1 MTIKILAIESS
12 CDDTSA
18 AIVDENANI
27 LSNIILTSIEQNKL
41 YKGIVPEIAA
51 RAHLDYIK
59 DVVNEAISQ
68 ANIDLHDI
76 SAIAATCGPGLIG
89 GVLVGASAAKALA
102 LALQKPFIAIN
113 HLEGHAL
120 TARLTNKVEYPYL
133 LLLAS
138 GGHCQF
144 IAVMGLGNY
153 HLLGQTLDDSP
164 GEAFDKT
171 AKLLDLD
178 YPGGPIIEKL
188 ASLGTI
194 TYSLPTPMVG
204 KEGCDMSFSGLKT
217 AIKLII
223 ETNSSSN
230 QKPNICASFQHAVAQ
245 TLSNRSKN
253 AIIMFNDLIA
263 KSGFLPKKMAFVFAG
278 GVAANKYLRNCLT
291 EIAISHSM
299 EFIAPPIN
307 LCTDNAAMIAWAA
320 MERFKLNLFSNLNF
334 CPKARWPIEEVN
346 I

>member
-27 LSNIILTSIEQNKL
+27 LSNIILTSIEQNKI

-59 DVVNEAISQ
+59 HVVDEAILKAGVSLQ
-68 ANIDLHDI
+68 DI

-120 TARLTNKVEYPYL
+120 TARLTDKVQYPYL

-144 IAVMGLGNY
+144 ISVMGLGRY
-153 HLLGQTLDDSP
+153 QLLGQTLDDSP

-171 AKLLDLD
+171 AKLLNLD

-188 ASLGTI
+188 AHLG
-194 TYSLPTPMVG
+194 SCNFNLPIPMFG

-223 ETNSSSN
+223 EAND
-230 QKPNICASFQHAVAQ
+230 KEKEIHNICASFQYAIAKA
-245 TLSNRSKN
+245 LKSRSEN
-253 AIIMFNDLIA
+253 AILLFKDIIA
-263 KSGFLPKKMAFVFAG
+263 KEGLQDKKLAFVFAG
-278 GVAANKYLRNCLT
+278 GVAANKYLRNELT
-291 EIAISHSM
+291 NVAMDYEM
-299 EFIAPPIN
+299 DFVAPPIN

-320 MERFKLNLFSNLNF
+320 MERFQQNLVSDLNF